1 METQSEH
8 LIKKTLSSPSVLD
21 FLKSFVGNLIEKC
34 PKISRNKIAEAV
46 CKHFNFFNT
55 KGKLQST
62 TCSSVLT
69 KFEKEGKIEL
79 PESRGNTGKA
89 DFSLRCLDNPIEDP
103 VNIPDSVGYIQDL
116 RIILVKNVNDR
127 LIWNTIIKEHP
138 LPLKRLIGRQL
149 LYLIKS
155 EHGYLGAISFS
166 GALYNVPIRD
176 SFINWSD
183 EQKEKYINNVICMSR
198 FFIRNSVRCKY
209 LASKVLSLC
218 MKRFSADF
226 KEEYGYE
233 PLMVESY
240 IGHDYDGTSY
250 KAANWTYLG
259 ITEGYDYNGSG
270 GKSAVHKKDY
280 YLYILKKDF
289 RKRLGVVE
297 NKDFISHKRNI
308 IRSKIDGLHIDK
320 WLSNELGNID
330 FGDIRRTKTFLRLVT
345 IWFSHPDSALGNI
358 LKGKSYEAKV
368 LYDFLESK
376 NKGVNEQSILSKH
389 AKNTLSRIK
398 LEKVALHVVDGL
410 IINEDQIKCI
420 SKQLG
425 DIGKIGN
432 KIIKGFKT
440 NNIFTMDED
449 AIPLGISG
457 IEINNDHFL
466 SEEEKL
472 RRKELKNEIPVEEKK
487 TFVWIKKIRIIAKI
501 AEKAYRTQHIFVA
514 DRECD
519 NYDIFFELHNTKDVD
534 YVIRASSNRYIYLNF
549 DDIEQGRKKQYQVFN
564 YLREQEAVGYT
575 DVIIPSDNKGS
586 KPRTA
591 RLKLTSKK
599 IILRAPGNNKTR
611 IPLQTNVIMA
621 REECPPEG
629 CEAIEW
635 VIYTSLPVDTK
646 EDIIRVINIYKKRW
660 RIEEW
665 HRVLKEGLSID
676 ELQYRS
682 IKTLNRV
689 IAIKMIFGWYVMLIT
704 LLGRMHPDLPAN
716 FIFSDLTIDYLKSQA
731 LKNGRVI
738 DDTLGEITKEIA
750 YIGGHLDQKDRN
762 SGFQT
767 TLDGLERVFNA
778 IEGINYIVDDCIPKA
793 IDESLDC
800 ALELNNIIEKIENKS
815 RSSNDIIND
824 NDTSENDDDMQ
835 ENVDDDGKIDKSQSS
850 NDIINDNMSEN
861 DDDGKINKIR
871 LSNVMIND
879 DDMPENVDDD
889 GKIDKSRSSNDIIND
904 DDMPEN
910 VDDDMSENVDDD
922 SKIDKSRSS
931 NDIIDDD
938 DMSENVDDDMS
949 ENVDDDGK
957 IDKTQSTD
965 STRKGSTKKENN
977 KSKSNSNVKNKTEDE
992 AKSYIQKIMLLLGIA
1007 PDIKCKMLKHIRKH
1021 NVLSKFKNSI
1031 WSPRLEGIL
1040 LEYVSVL
1047 HKFAMKNLLD
1057 TS

>member
-8 LIKKTLSSPSVLD
+8 LIKKTLSSPGVLD
-21 FLKSFVGNLIEKC
+21 SLKSFVCNILEKH
-34 PKISRNKIAEAV
+34 PKLSRNKIAEAV
-46 CKHFNFFNT
+46 CKRFNFFNP
-55 KGKLQST
+55 KGEPEST
-62 TCSSVLT
+62 TCSAVLS
-69 KFEKEGKIEL
+69 KFAKQGIIEL
-79 PESRGNTGKA
+79 TEDRGNTGKA
-89 DFSLRCLDNPIEDP
+89 DFSLSCLENPIEEP
-103 VNIPDSVGYIQDL
+103 INVPDRVGLIQDL
-116 RIILVKNVNDR
+116 RIVLVDNNNDR

-138 LPLKRLIGRQL
+138 LPLKRLMGRQL
-149 LYLIKS
+149 CYLIKS

-166 GALYNVPIRD
+166 AAFYNVPIRD

-209 LASKVLSLC
+209 LASKSLSLC

-226 KEEYGYE
+226 KENYGYE

-259 ITEGYDYNGSG
+259 ITKGYEYNGSG
-270 GKSAVHKKDY
+270 EKSKSVDHQKDY

-297 NKDFISHKRNI
+297 NKDFIANKRNI
-308 IRSKIDGLHIDK
+308 IRSKIDGLHIDT
-320 WLSNELGNID
+320 WLTHEFGNID
-330 FGDIRRTKTFLRLVT
+330 FGDIRRTKTFLKLVT
-345 IWFSHPDSALGNI
+345 TWFSHPDSALGNI
-358 LKGKSYEAKV
+358 LKGKKYEAKV

-389 AKNTLSRIK
+389 AKNTISRVK
-398 LEKVALHVVDGL
+398 LEAVALHVVDGL

-420 SKQLG
+420 SEQLG

-432 KIIKGFKT
+432 KTIKGFKT

-449 AIPLGISG
+449 GIPLGISG

-466 SEEEKL
+466 SEEEKK
-472 RRKELKNEIPVEEKK
+472 RRKEFKNEISVEEKK
-487 TFVWIKKIRIIAKI
+487 TFTWIKKIRIIAKI
-501 AEKAYRTQHIFVA
+501 AEKAYKTQHIFVA

-534 YVIRASSNRYIYLNF
+534 YVIRASSNRYVYLNH

-575 DVIIPSDNKGS
+575 DVIIPSDNTGS
-586 KPRTA
+586 KPRIA
-591 RLKLTSKK
+591 SLKLTSKK
-599 IILRAPGNNKTR
+599 IILRAPGNNKIG

-682 IKTLNRV
+682 IETLDRV

-716 FIFSDLTIDYLKSQA
+716 FIFPDLTIDYLKSQA

-738 DDTLGEITKEIA
+738 DDTLGDITKEIA
-750 YIGGHLDQKDRN
+750 YIGGHLDQKDCN
-762 SGFQT
+762 AGNQT

-778 IEGINYIVDDCIPKA
+778 IEGINYIIDDCIPKA
-793 IDESLDC
+793 LDEALDF
-800 ALELNNIIEKIENKS
+800 ALELNNKIEELKS
-815 RSSNDIIND
+815 KSQSSNDIVD
-824 NDTSENDDDMQ
+824 DDGMPEND
-835 ENVDDDGKIDKSQSS
+835 EGDGKIDKSQSS
-850 NDIINDNMSEN
+850 NDI
-861 DDDGKINKIR
+861 
-871 LSNVMIND
+871 
-879 DDMPENVDDD
+879 VDDD
-889 GKIDKSRSSNDIIND
+889 DI
-904 DDMPEN
+904 PEN
-910 VDDDMSENVDDD
+910 
-922 SKIDKSRSS
+922 DKG
-931 NDIIDDD
+931 
-938 DMSENVDDDMS
+938 
-949 ENVDDDGK
+949 DGK
-957 IDKTQSTD
+957 IDKTQLKDCIS
-965 STRKGSTKKENN
+965 KGSAKKENN
-977 KSKSNSNVKNKTEDE
+977 KSQSNNKVSKKIEDNVE
-992 AKSYIQKIMLLLGIA
+992 SYIQFIMILLEIA
-1007 PDIKCKMLKHIRKH
+1007 PDIKCKILKYIRKH
-1021 NVLSKFKNSI
+1021 DVLYKFKSSV
-1031 WSPRLEGIL
+1031 WCERLEGVL
-1040 LEYVSVL
+1040 LKQISDLYT
-1047 HKFAMKNLLD
+1047 FAEKNLLN